1 MNLFRLRNGFH
12 LPALFC
18 ALLALNAA
26 GAAHQA
32 WLDNYDVVWNSPSTD
47 ARGSM
52 PLGNGEVT
60 LNAWVETNGDL
71 QFYIGRNDSYSEI
84 SRLLKVGLI
93 RVSLWPNPFEDGQ
106 TFSQHLHL
114 RDGVIE
120 ISEGAGTNK
129 VTLHL
134 FTDPDRPVIYVT
146 GEAAKPETVTV
157 TVESWRTKARTLKAK
172 DVSDWTMAGAPFPLV
187 ESADQFQVSQATSD
201 DALVWYHRNETTVVP
216 DTLSLQGLTNAAD
229 AVYDPLFHR
238 TFGGLVLGDG
248 FMPRDARTLA
258 TVNPMRLFAVRIACP
273 CLQADSMAD
282 WMVQAVDDAE
292 ASSDVHDAL
301 KRNLKW
307 WHDYWARSWIDITGN
322 AQAPAITRGYE
333 LQRYMQAC
341 DGRGT
346 LPIKFNGGAFTLPPD
361 GKIDDSDYRRW
372 GDCHWWQNIRHMYY
386 PMMESG
392 DFEMTDPFFRM
403 YEGVVPLCEARAKIY
418 EGVDGAYFPET
429 MTIWGTY
436 ASRDYGWDR
445 TDHVSSDVLCP
456 WWAKTRNQ
464 GPELVGM
471 MLDRWDYTQDTAFL
485 QNQLLPM
492 ATAVLT
498 YFDERFPR
506 DPQGKLVLTPTQ
518 VIETYWDEVTN
529 DTPTIAG
536 LRNITARLGALPE
549 DLTTPEQWHLF
560 QKMLA
565 ACPDLSMQDY
575 KTNGASIRIIAPA
588 QDYNPKRHNVENPEL
603 YAVWPFHLYGL
614 DKPGLKIARDTYALR
629 GSHKLDVGWGPDGNG
644 AAVLGMTDEAARI
657 LEVKC
662 QNSNPKYRWPA
673 TWGPNFDWLPDQNHG
688 GNLLNT
694 AQLMLLQADGRKIL
708 LFPAWPSDWDVDF
721 KLHMP
726 YQTTVEATLS
736 HGKLTRLKVTP
747 KSRKADVINELGS
760 N

>member
-1 MNLFRLRNGFH
+1 MNLFRLHNRFH
-12 LPALFC
+12 LLILFC
-18 ALLALNAA
+18 ASLALNAT
-26 GAAHQA
+26 GADHQA

-93 RVSLWPNPFEDGQ
+93 RVSLWPNPFENGQ
-106 TFSQHLHL
+106 PFSQHLHL

-120 ISEGAGTNK
+120 ITEGAGKNK

-146 GEAAKPETVTV
+146 GEALKPETVTV
-157 TVESWRTKARTLKAK
+157 TVESWRTEPRTLKSK
-172 DVSDWTMAGAPFPLV
+172 DASDWAVGGAPFPLV
-187 ESADQFQVSQATSD
+187 ESADQFQVSQAASD
-201 DALVWYHRNETTVVP
+201 DALVWYHRNESTVVP
-216 DTLSLQGLTNAAD
+216 DTLSVQGLTNAAN
-229 AVYDPLFHR
+229 AVHDPLFHR

-248 FMPRDARTLA
+248 FTPRDARTLV
-258 TVNPMRLFAVRIACP
+258 TESPMRLFAVRIACP

-282 WMVQAVDDAE
+282 WMVPAVDDAE
-292 ASSDVHDAL
+292 ASADVRDAL
-301 KRNLKW
+301 KRNTKW

-322 AQAPAITRGYE
+322 AQAPEITRGYE

-341 DGRGT
+341 GGRGT

-361 GKIDDSDYRRW
+361 GKIDDSDTRHW

-392 DFEMTDPFFRM
+392 DIEMTDPFFRM

-436 ASRDYGWDR
+436 ANRDYGWDR
-445 TDHVSSDVLCP
+445 TGHVSSDVLCP

-485 QNQLLPM
+485 ENQLLPM

-506 DPQGKLVLTPTQ
+506 DSQGKLILTPTQ
-518 VIETYWDEVTN
+518 VVETYWDDVTN

-549 DLTTPEQWHLF
+549 NLTTPEQWHLF

-565 ACPDLSMQDY
+565 ACPNLPMQDY
-575 KTNGASIRIIAPA
+575 RTNSASIRVVAPA
-588 QDYNPKRHNVENPEL
+588 QDYDPKRHNVENPEL

-614 DKPGLKIARDTYALR
+614 DKPNLEIARDTYALR
-629 GSHKLDVGWGPDGNG
+629 GSHKLDVGWGPDGNC
-644 AAVLGMTDEAARI
+644 AAVLGMTGEAARI

-662 QNSNPKYRWPA
+662 ENSNPKYRWPA

-708 LFPAWPSDWDVDF
+708 LFPAWPRDWDVDF

-747 KSRKADVINELGS
+747 KSRETDVINELGS